1 MKAVLS
7 ESNDEDDDETI
18 QRDNKEKGNQFLSHN
33 NRKNLRVND
42 NIISLN

>member
-1 MKAVLS
+1 MHAVLS
-7 ESNDEDDDETI
+7 ESNDEDDDDETI
-18 QRDNKEKGNQFLSHN
+18 QRDNKQNQFLSHN